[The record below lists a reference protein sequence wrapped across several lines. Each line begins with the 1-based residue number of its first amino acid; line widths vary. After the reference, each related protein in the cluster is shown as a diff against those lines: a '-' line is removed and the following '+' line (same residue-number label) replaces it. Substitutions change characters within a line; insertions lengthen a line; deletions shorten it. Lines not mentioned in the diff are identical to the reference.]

1 MKTTAKH
8 FGLAVEP

>member
-1 MKTTAKH
+1 MKSSAEH